1 MAYKNLKTSVQNSI
15 YQNSNKS
22 ITGNVM
28 QNVLLAII
36 STMGDNSMFMG
47 ILTDSNKPTA
57 VPDGKQF
64 YIGYNN
70 STTPLSVDL
79 TAVALGTLTITQT
92 NIYLVYSNGGAWS
105 AVDIA
110 SGIGG
115 IVTDNSNSIDTIEG
129 NVTSIQSNYDADMA
143 ALYQTCGIGLYAYQ
157 DFDADFPNVAT
168 NGRVFI
174 DGVVASIVNE
184 HLTIGHDKWMW
195 FMPHDNYSQYGT
207 SMADVWTDIAKT
219 NNFGIFIPSGN
230 VIQDYIVNQA
240 WPVVGLEHFG
250 LDPNGEWMLTY
261 DSAHTR
267 VMCYNAYYQ
276 FYHTALDGRVSFKL
290 EGRAD
295 RADIMSH
302 MA

>member
-1 MAYKNLKTSVQNSI
+1 MANYDLLKNALQSNV
-15 YQNSNKS
+15 YQNSNRA
-22 ITGNVM
+22 ITGS
-28 QNVLLAII
+28 VLQSVLTAFINTLGVG
-36 STMGDNSMFMG
+36 SNFMG
-47 ILTDSNKPTA
+47 ILSASNKPTG
-57 VPDGKQF
+57 VVDGKQF

-115 IVTDNSNSIDTIEG
+115 IVTDNSDSIDTIEG

-195 FMPHDNYSQYGT
+195 FMPHDNYGT
-207 SMADVWTDIAKT
+207 SMADVWTNIAKT

-230 VIQDYIVNQA
+230 VMQDYIVNQA

-261 DSAHTR
+261 DSANTR

-276 FYHTALDGRVSFKL
+276 FYHTALDGRISFTL
-290 EGRAD
+290 EARAD
-295 RADIMSH
+295 RADIMTH